1 MLEFIFE
8 LTLGYIYA
16 WNIGVLDHKIF

>member
-1 MLEFIFE
+1 MIEFLVE

-16 WNIGVLDHKIF
+16 WKIGVLDHCT

>member
-1 MLEFIFE
+1 MLEFIVE

-16 WNIGVLDHKIF
+16 WRIGVLDHHI

>member
-1 MLEFIFE
+1 MIEFIIE

-16 WNIGVLDHKIF
+16 WKIGVLDHRI

>member
-1 MLEFIFE
+1 MIEFLIE

-16 WNIGVLDHKIF
+16 WKIGVLDHRR